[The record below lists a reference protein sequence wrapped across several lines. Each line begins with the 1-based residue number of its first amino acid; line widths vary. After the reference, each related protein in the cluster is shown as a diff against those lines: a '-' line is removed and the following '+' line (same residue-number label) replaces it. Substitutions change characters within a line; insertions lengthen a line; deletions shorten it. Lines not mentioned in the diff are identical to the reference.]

1 VLFVEFKEAAAKPS
15 AEAGIGVGI
24 GLS

>member
-1 VLFVEFKEAAAKPS
+1 VLFVELKEAAAKPS

-24 GLS
+24 GPS